1 MLSYLIYKY
10 VFSRPEHNAKG
21 GGHGTEFWRSWNAK
35 MKYFTDRGQR
45 VDEKRSEISKWGH
58 LSIYHVYP
66 QSSLKYKKW
75 LIFVFSAGVN
85 EILVTVWA
93 PERS

>member
-1 MLSYLIYKY
+1 MQ
-10 VFSRPEHNAKG
+10 KG

-35 MKYFTDRGQR
+35 MKYFTGRGQR
-45 VDEKRSEISKWGH
+45 VGEKRSEISKWGH

-66 QSSLKYKKW
+66 QSSLKYKIW